1 MQIKLLD
8 AAIPAAR
15 HLLDLSDA
23 YMGAL
28 YPAES
33 NHLVDVSSLKQADVY
48 FIGGYVDDELVA
60 CGAVKLMDDDG
71 VYGEIKRVFVL
82 EAHRGKG
89 YSRRVMESL
98 EQHLR
103 NKDVRIARLET
114 GIRQPEALGLY
125 RKLGYIEREPYGA
138 YQLDP
143 LSLFMEKA
151 LNATT

>member
-1 MQIKLLD
+1 MQIRSLD
-8 AAIPAAR
+8 AATPAAR

-33 NHLVDVSSLKQADVY
+33 NHLEGVTALKQPGVH
-48 FIGGYVDDELVA
+48 FIGGYVDEELVA

-71 VYGEIKRVFVL
+71 IYGEIKRVFVL

-103 NKDVRIARLET
+103 EQGVFIARLET
-114 GIRQPEALGLY
+114 GIKQPEALGLY
-125 RKLGYIEREPYGA
+125 RKLNYVDRTPYGK
-138 YQLDP
+138 YLPDP
-143 LSLFMEKA
+143 LSAFMEKT
-151 LNATT
+151 LVAT

>member
-1 MQIKLLD
+1 MQIKPLD
-8 AAIPAAR
+8 AATPAAR

-33 NHLVDVSSLKQADVY
+33 NHLVDVSALKQPTVY
-48 FIGGYVDDELVA
+48 FIGGYVNDELVA

-71 VYGEIKRVFVL
+71 IYGEIKRVFVL

-89 YSRRVMESL
+89 YSRRVMECL

-103 NKDVRIARLET
+103 DNGVGIARLET

-125 RKLGYIEREPYGA
+125 RKLGYVEREPYGA
-138 YQLDP
+138 YLLDP
-143 LSLFMEKA
+143 LSLFMEKVVGD
-151 LNATT
+151 